1 MVFVGIQ
8 EINVQ
13 IPQYLL
19 LIGKD
24 MEINVCIVM
33 VKFGAA
39 NIATTILIQ
48 NLLHALNVGMLKDS
62 IGTQNIKIA
71 STFGMIVEKE
81 NIWIQK
87 HKLVSFVLTTNSCN
101 PHTMTAV
108 LLPVQ
113 VALMLIQN
121 KGLVSIAQIIVKI
134 VLIKSFAWFARQDI
148 WYMTMNVWVIVHQDI
163 HLLKTVIVIIVFILV
178 EIVLEMCAGDVKK
191 DTICIMEVV
200 LKHVLKDIHCKRI
213 GVLLLCEDEEMKIM
227 VTKFFNLDIIC

>member
-13 IPQYLL
+13 ILQYLL

-33 VKFGAA
+33 VKFRAA

-48 NLLHALNVGMLKDS
+48 NLLHALNVGMLKDT

-71 STFGMIVEKE
+71 STFGIVVEKE

-101 PHTMTAV
+101 PHTMTVV

-200 LKHVLKDIHCKRI
+200 LKHVLKDILCKRI

-227 VTKFFNLDIIC
+227 VTKFFNLDITC